1 MIHSLK
7 SSIYHFCVCTSD
19 TRPYEL
25 YGTGH
30 VVSFSDLLCVAST
43 VGILARGYALKD
55 TPYRAL
61 RSRLNQEKRRKSQQR
76 WDLYA
81 TLPTSMAFCPRRQN
95 VVCSYAST
103 TTLES
108 RHPP

>member
-1 MIHSLK
+1 MIYSFE

-19 TRPYEL
+19 SRPYEL

-30 VVSFSDLLCVAST
+30 VASLSDLLCVVST
-43 VGILARGYALKD
+43 VGILARGYVLKD

-61 RSRLNQEKRRKSQQR
+61 RSRLHQEKRRKSQQR

-81 TLPTSMAFCPRRQN
+81 TLRFRPYFGDITLWN
-95 VVCSYAST
+95 ILASCT
-103 TTLES
+103 VIL
-108 RHPP
+108 